1 MAQIDSSFGVNLQI
15 EESITAAEPEWQSE
29 LVRAAQTVLAQAQAS
44 PNTTLSIV
52 LADDPRLQELNR
64 QFAGNDKP
72 TDVLS
77 FPAEP
82 DELGSEDEM
91 YIGDVIISVERAA
104 QQAHT
109 GGHALLAEL
118 QLLTIHGVLH
128 LLGHDHAHPAEK
140 ANMWRAQTS
149 ALNAINARITAPS
162 D

>member
-1 MAQIDSSFGVNLQI
+1 MAQLTSSFNVNLQI
-15 EESITAAEPEWQSE
+15 EESVTTPQSE
-29 LVRAAQTVLAQAQAS
+29 WKSKLVRAALTVLAQARVRS
-44 PNTTLSIV
+44 ETKLSIV
-52 LADDPRLQELNR
+52 LADDHCLQELNR
-64 QFAGNDKP
+64 QFAGNDEP

-77 FPAEP
+77 FPVEP
-82 DELGSEDEM
+82 DELSIEDEM

-128 LLGHDHAHPAEK
+128 LLGHDHTYPAEK
-140 ANMWRAQTS
+140 ADMWRAQAS
-149 ALNAINARITAPS
+149 ALNAINADISAPS

>member
-1 MAQIDSSFGVNLQI
+1 MVRNSAFDVNFQI
-15 EESITAAEPEWQSE
+15 EESVTGAKPEWQAE
-29 LVRAAQTVLAQAQAS
+29 LVQAAQAVLTRAQTS
-44 PNTTLSIV
+44 PDTTLSIV
-52 LADDPRLQELNR
+52 LADNQRLQKLNR

-77 FPAEP
+77 FLAEA
-82 DELGSEDEM
+82 DELTSEDKM

-128 LLGHDHAHPAEK
+128 LLGYDHARPAEK
-140 ANMWRAQTS
+140 ANMWRAQAS
-149 ALNAINARITAPS
+149 ALNAINANITAPS
-162 D
+162 E